1 MMGKE
6 QSLEEKDDR
15 YLLYLSVPVVDDTV
29 FPLKYDRSMPVS
41 IHFSNKDCKLIVE
54 E

>member
-15 YLLYLSVPVVDDTV
+15 YLLYLSVRVVDDTM
-29 FPLKYDRSMPVS
+29 FPLKCDRSMTVS
-41 IHFSNKDCKLIVE
+41 IHFSNKDCKLILE
-54 E
+54 K